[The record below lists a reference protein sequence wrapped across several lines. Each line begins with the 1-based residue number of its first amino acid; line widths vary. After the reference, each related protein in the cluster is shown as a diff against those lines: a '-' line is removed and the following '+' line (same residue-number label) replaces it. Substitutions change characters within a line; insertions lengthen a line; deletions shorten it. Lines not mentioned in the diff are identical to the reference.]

1 MKRIV
6 YLVLKS
12 STESVR
18 ALEEIRRDGYNATLI
33 STESLRHAL
42 EDLPEERH
50 FFNLRHVDAI
60 KDNESIFCL
69 FVVDDD
75 KLEHLK
81 DVVRRYTDH
90 FHKINGFMFSTA
102 IEDYEGSI

>member
-12 STESVR
+12 SADSVR
-18 ALEEIRRDGYNATLI
+18 TLEEIGRDGYNATLI

-50 FFNLRHVDAI
+50 FFNLRHVEAI

-69 FVVDDD
+69 FVVDED

-81 DVVRRYTDH
+81 DVVRKYTEN